1 MHTQIRTMKVRDLKV
16 DPLAEDLARSAAMRP
31 YMNYYEAVVKND
43 HQGAEDAAQ
52 QIKHLPLEQRYIWRI
67 MSALKWGL
75 SDFDFKTVKLD
86 LPHLS
91 DEERHEM
98 VQDLEVNLIQ
108 LRTMLD
114 ALNCRD

>member
-1 MHTQIRTMKVRDLKV
+1 MHTQISPVKDALAV
-16 DPLAEDLARSAAMRP
+16 DLAESAAMRP
-31 YMNYYEAVVKND
+31 YMNYYEAVVRNND
-43 HQGAEDAAQ
+43 RAADNAAQ

-75 SDFDFKTVKLD
+75 SDFDSKTIKLD

-91 DEERHEM
+91 GEERHEM
-98 VQDLEVNLIQ
+98 VQDLEVCLTQ
-108 LRTMLD
+108 LSTMLE

>member
-1 MHTQIRTMKVRDLKV
+1 MHTQIRTVKVMDLKG
-16 DPLAEDLARSAAMRP
+16 DPLAVDLAGSAAMRP

-43 HQGAEDAAQ
+43 HQAAEDATQ

-75 SDFDFKTVKLD
+75 CDFDSKTVKLD

-98 VQDLEVNLIQ
+98 VQDLEVCFIQ
-108 LRTMLD
+108 LRTMLE

>member
-1 MHTQIRTMKVRDLKV
+1 MDLKA
-16 DPLAEDLARSAAMRP
+16 DALAVDLAGSAAMRP
-31 YMNYYEAVVKND
+31 YMNYYEAVVRND
-43 HQGAEDAAQ
+43 DQAAEEAAQ

-75 SDFDFKTVKLD
+75 SDFDSKTVKLD
-86 LPHLS
+86 LPYLS

-98 VQDLEVNLIQ
+98 VQNLEVCLTQ
-108 LRTMLD
+108 LYTMLN